1 MSQSPYLQIDHLSK
15 SFGGLAAVSDVN
27 LSFNSGDVNAIIG
40 PNGAGKTTLFNLI
53 TGFIKSDSGVIK
65 FEGQDI
71 TNLKPFEISRVGVKR
86 TLQIKSI
93 FPSMTT
99 YENLWVTANAHSQN
113 LHPFSDFT
121 GYKSIDEK
129 VSRVI
134 EDLNLQ
140 RIAHTP
146 AGSLS
151 YGDVA
156 VLEIGMAMIADPK
169 LILFDE
175 PVCGM
180 SPAETE
186 KVVEQIIGLSK
197 KIHVI
202 IIEHDM
208 EVVFKMADQIT
219 VMAFGKVFATG
230 TPNEISNHAGVKEI
244 YFGSDELELS

>member
-1 MSQSPYLQIDHLSK
+1 MSTAPYLQINHLTK
-15 SFGGLAAVSDVN
+15 AFGGLLAVNDVS
-27 LSFNSGDVNAIIG
+27 LSFKPGGINAIIG

-53 TGFIKSDSGVIK
+53 TGFIQSDSGSIE
-65 FEGQDI
+65 FEGEEI
-71 TNLKPFEISRVGVKR
+71 TNLKPFEISRIGIKR

-99 YENLWVTANAHSQN
+99 YDNLWVTANAHTKN
-113 LHPFSDFT
+113 LHPFADVSRFT
-121 GYKSIDEK
+121 SIDDRVSAIIEK
-129 VSRVI
+129 
-134 EDLNLQ
+134 LNLE
-140 RIAHTP
+140 RIAHLQ
-146 AGSLS
+146 AGALS

-156 VLEIGMAMIADPK
+156 VLEIGMAMIAEPK

-186 KVVEQIIGLSK
+186 KVVDRIIELSK
-197 KIHVI
+197 DVHVV

-208 EVVFKMADQIT
+208 EVVFKMADHIT
-219 VMAFGKVFATG
+219 VMAFGKVFAAG
-230 TPNEISNHAGVKEI
+230 TPEEISRNDGVKEI

>member
-1 MSQSPYLQIDHLSK
+1 MSTLPYLKISNLTK
-15 SFGGLAAVSDVN
+15 AFGGLLAVNDVS
-27 LSFNSGDVNAIIG
+27 LSFKPGGINAIIG

-53 TGFIKSDSGVIK
+53 TGFIESDSGSIE
-65 FEGQDI
+65 FQGQEI
-71 TNLKPFEISRVGVKR
+71 SNLKPFQISRIGVKR

-99 YENLWVTANAHSQN
+99 YDNLWVTANAHTKN
-113 LHPFSDFT
+113 LHPFADISKFP
-121 GYKSIDEK
+121 SIDER
-129 VSRVI
+129 VTAVI
-134 EDLNLQ
+134 EKLNLE
-140 RIAHTP
+140 RIAHSQ

-156 VLEIGMAMIADPK
+156 VLEIGMAMIAEPK

-186 KVVEQIIGLSK
+186 KVVERIIELSK
-197 KIHVI
+197 DVHIV

-208 EVVFKMADQIT
+208 EVVFKMADHIT
-219 VMAFGKVFATG
+219 VMAFGKVFAAG
-230 TPNEISNHAGVKEI
+230 TPEEISKNDGVKEI

>member
-1 MSQSPYLQIDHLSK
+1 MSKSPYLQIDRLSK
-15 SFGGLAAVSDVN
+15 SFGGLAAVSDVS
-27 LSFNSGDVNAIIG
+27 LSFNPGEVNAIIG

-65 FEGQDI
+65 FQGQDI

-99 YENLWVTANAHSQN
+99 YENLWVTSNAHFQN
-113 LHPFSDFT
+113 LHPFSDSSK
-121 GYKSIDEK
+121 YIKIDEK

-208 EVVFKMADQIT
+208 EVVFKMADRIT
-219 VMAFGKVFATG
+219 VMAFGKVFASG
-230 TPNEISNHAGVKEI
+230 TPDEISNNADVKEI
-244 YFGSDELELS
+244 YFGSDELEFS